1 MKRFAIL
8 LIVVL
13 AACHKEEKYQN
24 LVQTGGGDAKRGRQ
38 LIDQYGCTSCHVI
51 PTVEGPKG
59 MVGPPLDHIATRQFI
74 AGKFPNKPDVMTKWL
89 QNPQAM
95 DPANAMPN
103 LGITPADSRDLTA
116 FLYTLK

>member
-1 MKRFAIL
+1 MLMIL
-8 LIVVL
+8 F
-13 AACHKEEKYQN
+13 AACQKESKEQKYQTM
-24 LVQTGGGDAKRGRQ
+24 VQTGGGDAKHGRQ
-38 LIDQYGCTSCHVI
+38 LIDQYGCTSCHSI
-51 PTVEGPKG
+51 PTIEGPKG
-59 MVGPPLDHIATRQFI
+59 MVGPPLDHIATRTYI
-74 AGKFPNKPDVMTKWL
+74 AGKFPNNPETMTKWL